1 MEKLKAGHT
10 GSSSYGLK
18 VEGLSRK
25 YRRFRL
31 KNVSFEIPPGN
42 ILGLLG
48 RNGAGKTTTI
58 RILTGNT
65 SADRGN
71 IWLNGV
77 NMRKN
82 RTDVQART
90 GFVLDEHM
98 FLETESL
105 WKNGLVFGRFYPD
118 FTEER
123 WKRWLSVCGLD
134 KSERLGWLSQGSRM
148 KFQFAFAMAHR
159 PRLLLLD
166 EPTGNL
172 DAVFRKEFLGMLQEA
187 VEEEQLSVLFSSH
200 LTSDLE
206 QVADR
211 IALIEQ
217 GEILYTDSVEHL
229 LSRYCRI
236 KGSPEMGRKL
246 RDENY
251 PEIVGIQVSS
261 VGFDALLDRQ
271 QIPENRKTLYDRKY
285 GLARDW
291 LKETESGI
299 LCEDTDLSWW
309 MYHMTKGGGDGEK
322 NMGKHKRA

>member
-1 MEKLKAGHT
+1 
-10 GSSSYGLK
+10 
-18 VEGLSRK
+18 
-25 YRRFRL
+25 
-31 KNVSFEIPPGN
+31 
-42 ILGLLG
+42 
-48 RNGAGKTTTI
+48 
-58 RILTGNT
+58 
-65 SADRGN
+65 
-71 IWLNGV
+71 
-77 NMRKN
+77 
-82 RTDVQART
+82 
-90 GFVLDEHM
+90 
-98 FLETESL
+98 
-105 WKNGLVFGRFYPD
+105 
-118 FTEER
+118 
-123 WKRWLSVCGLD
+123 
-134 KSERLGWLSQGSRM
+134 
-148 KFQFAFAMAHR
+148 
-159 PRLLLLD
+159 
-166 EPTGNL
+166 
-172 DAVFRKEFLGMLQEA
+172 MLQEA

-271 QIPENRKTLYDRKY
+271 QIPENRKDLYDRKY